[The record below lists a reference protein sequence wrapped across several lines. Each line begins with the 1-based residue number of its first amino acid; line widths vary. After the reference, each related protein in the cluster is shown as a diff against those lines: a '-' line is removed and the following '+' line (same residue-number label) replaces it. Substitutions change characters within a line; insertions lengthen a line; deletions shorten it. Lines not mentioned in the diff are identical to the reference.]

1 MGESWYIRLPVE
13 VRLVGGGQVLVGSN
27 AWLGATACKAGRLG
41 HEAGI
46 VEELWVG
53 LLAGFSQAGS
63 SIVLDSMATALLKQ
77 APAMAFVL
85 LAVKA
90 QLRC

>member
-1 MGESWYIRLPVE
+1 MGYTWSSRLPVE
-13 VRLVGGGQVLVGSN
+13 GRLGGGKQVLGGSN
-27 AWLGATACKAGRLG
+27 AWAGATACKAGRLG

-46 VEELWVG
+46 IWVG

-63 SIVLDSMATALLKQ
+63 SIVLESMATALLKQ